1 MVLLLINPCKGERRM
16 ALTNALTN
24 GGGGDDGWSADG
36 LVATMKGLLSKR
48 NKDFLSNNVR

>member
-1 MVLLLINPCKGERRM
+1 M